1 MAHGLTRRELVQY
14 VTALGALTLT
24 GTRLRGWRAPGIA
37 PAFGAA
43 MPAITAWGVIDAQ
56 ISSQQII
63 AGKKG
68 YFTSRGLTVKNRL
81 VQSGPDIGPLISG
94 GSAQVSFET
103 TITVIIV
110 NANNVNAVILAPL
123 ANIAGTQAVVAR
135 KGLGLRSPAD
145 LEGKR
150 IGMAEGAGVLIAIQN
165 MGKATGVDIS
175 KIKFVNMMPADQ
187 VAALSRGDI
196 DMMAA
201 WEPWVTKGIA
211 AGGEFLFSGKL
222 SQLPGKSGPV
232 DWMNFHT
239 TVQVT
244 RGFLNKN
251 REALTRMLGGLKEAT
266 DFVNAHRPEAINML
280 SPQLHIDKPELKE
293 MMNRNTYSMVAERS
307 FVQDC
312 LAFTSFLFNGKKIPT
327 EPPIKSYTDFSLLAK
342 VDPGLVK
349 LTL

>member
-1 MAHGLTRRELVQY
+1 MAYGLTRRELLRY
-14 VTALGALTLT
+14 VTVVGAMTFV
-24 GTRLRGWRAPGIA
+24 GGKVGGWRAPTLSR
-37 PAFGAA
+37 AFAA
-43 MPAITAWGVIDAQ
+43 TAQEITAWGVIDAQ

-63 AGKKG
+63 AAKNG
-68 YFTSRGLTVKNRL
+68 YFKSHGLAIKNRL
-81 VQSGPDIGPLISG
+81 VQSGPDIGPMISG

-110 NANNVNAVILAPL
+110 NANNVNAVILTPL

-135 KGLGLRSPAD
+135 KGLRLESAKD

-165 MGKATGVDIS
+165 MAKDTGVDIS

-211 AGGEFLFSGKL
+211 VGGEFLFSGKL
-222 SQLPGKSGPV
+222 SRLPGKTGPV

-239 TVQVT
+239 TLQVT
-244 RGFLNKN
+244 RDFLGKN
-251 REALTRMLGGLKEAT
+251 SEALTRMLMGLREAT
-266 DFVNAHRPEAINML
+266 EFVNAHRAEAIGML
-280 SPQLHIDKPELKE
+280 SPELHIDKGELGE
-293 MMNRNTYSMVAERS
+293 MMNRNTYSMVVDNS

-312 LAFTSFLFNGKKIPT
+312 QAFTSFLAGGKKIPT
-327 EPPIKSYTDFSLLAK
+327 EPSLKSYTDFSLLAK
-342 VDPGLVK
+342 VDPTLVK
-349 LTL
+349 VKI